1 MENRINIAE
10 LLKDCPQGM
19 ELDCTIYDNVT
30 LEYVTKSKSL
40 PICVRIQ
47 NKGTMFLS
55 KYGQV
60 YEDNCCKCVIFP
72 KGKTTWEG
80 ILAPFSNGDIV
91 ATDDSVFIGIV
102 RKVHQCDT
110 EDMYSHYEEYSV
122 HCYIEVS
129 DDNGL
134 YEFKTRDKPLYFCR
148 LATKEEKQ
156 KLFDAIKENGYR
168 WNAETK
174 TLEKVVPKFKVG
186 NRVKTVFKPYQ
197 YVIKGI
203 TDTHYTLEEVED
215 KFQYTE
221 PIIED
226 ENWEL
231 VPNKFDITTLKPFD
245 KVLVRCST
253 LEKWHIQLFEK
264 YDKTYQDPFICIG
277 CNKYKQCIPY
287 EGNEHLLDKADDCNE
302 YFKTWE

>member
-80 ILAPFSNGDIV
+80 IVAPFSNGDIV

-102 RKVHQCDT
+102 RKVNQCET
-110 EDMYSHYEEYSV
+110 EDMYDHYEEYSV

-134 YEFKTRDKPLYFCR
+134 YEFKTRDVPLSFCR
-148 LATKEEKQ
+148 LATEEEKQ
-156 KLFDAIKENGYR
+156 KLFDAIKENEYR

-174 TLEKVVPKFKVG
+174 TLEKVGPKFKVG

-203 TDTHYTLEEVED
+203 TDTHYTLEEVEC

-231 VPNKFDITTLKPFD
+231 VPNKFGITTLKPFD

-253 LEKWHIQLFEK
+253 LEKWRIQLFEK
-264 YDKTYQDPFICIG
+264 YDKTYQYPFICIG